1 MVAYVGMGS
10 LENALQLAR
19 AFGETVT
26 KVQGPM
32 DVHLMVPHITTKFD
46 ELRKQGPQDQ
56 WWEGVRG
63 VYDDC
68 MKSAPQ
74 KCITLAEYATW
85 AEHMVRFWL
94 TVLSAREMIV
104 AWASRDPTSL
114 ETKITPNADLIR
126 VRDLNLSTDFPKGQ
140 PSKIET
146 IGNETIE
153 AMQKR
158 GIDCFDPWTS
168 AQYRSR
174 FSLASHRQRAKV
186 LHNEKDSA
194 LVCGFYLWDRK
205 SPQPPP
211 SAAPKDRII
220 GKEMFHTRTL
230 WPTEIVP
237 LRVGFRYTASG
248 TGITSVNEYEAALRI
263 ALDLMKISTDAKLP
277 LVLPEARKQ
286 TP

>member
-19 AFGETVT
+19 TVGETVT

-46 ELRKQGPQDQ
+46 ELQKQGPQDM

-74 KCITLAEYATW
+74 KCTTLAEYAQW
-85 AEHMVRFWL
+85 AEHMVRFWH

-104 AWASRDPTSL
+104 AWAHRDPTSL

-126 VRDLNLSTDFPKGQ
+126 VRDLSLSMDFPKGQ
-140 PSKIET
+140 TSKIET
-146 IGNETIE
+146 IGNETVE
-153 AMQKR
+153 TMKQR

-174 FSLASHRQRAKV
+174 LSLASHRQRVKV
-186 LHNEKDSA
+186 LHNEIVSTA
-194 LVCGFYLWDRK
+194 VCGFYLFDRRP
-205 SPQPPP
+205 PQPPP
-211 SAAPKDRII
+211 SAAPKDRVI
-220 GKEMFHTRTL
+220 GKETLRTRTL
-230 WPTEIVP
+230 WPEEIVP
-237 LRVGFRYTASG
+237 LRIGFRHVSG
-248 TGITSVNEYEAALRI
+248 STGATTINEYEAALRI
-263 ALDLMKISTDAKLP
+263 ALDLIKIAADAKLP
-277 LVLPEARKQ
+277 LVLPEQRKHI
-286 TP
+286 P